1 MTSKTLRTEATPDE
15 TSAIWLHGPIISLQ
29 FSDNGSASWIVS
41 GRWRVDI
48 NYDINGVVPRSIKNL
63 NVSLSMIST
72 DGLIIKRDAL
82 SDIKVANT
90 SYDKQTHMATENG
103 TLRILMGS
111 QSIDNVRTSLKF
123 FERNIIT
130 IKLDPS
136 KTNHDFGD
144 TPIYGVKR

>member
-1 MTSKTLRTEATPDE
+1 MFVVASTLVLTSKTLRTEATPDE
-15 TSAIWLHGPIISLQ
+15 TSAIRLHGPIISLQ

-72 DGLIIKRDAL
+72 DGLIIKRYAL
-82 SDIKVANT
+82 SDFKVANT
-90 SYDKQTHMATENG
+90 SYDKQPHMATVNG

-111 QSIDNVRTSLKF
+111 PSIDNVKTSLKF

-130 IKLDPS
+130 IKLGR
-136 KTNHDFGD
+136 N
-144 TPIYGVKR
+144 